1 MNRVQNLQTSELPD
15 RGTAERATERGQ
27 AERAKVLQE
36 QQRSCPKKTKYH
48 DTRTAQRGNKVEAEK
63 PINTLKPASQS
74 LSLKGKEIQEDKD
87 MKGYKELDKGKFE
100 AQLVNDERWETVA
113 YTDYDVIKVTRDY
126 RGEDKEAV
134 EEFAEQY
141 DLPIAW

>member
-1 MNRVQNLQTSELPD
+1 
-15 RGTAERATERGQ
+15 
-27 AERAKVLQE
+27 
-36 QQRSCPKKTKYH
+36 
-48 DTRTAQRGNKVEAEK
+48 
-63 PINTLKPASQS
+63 
-74 LSLKGKEIQEDKD
+74 

-100 AQLVNDERWETVA
+100 TQLVNEERWETVA

-126 RGEDKEAV
+126 RGEDREAV

>member
-1 MNRVQNLQTSELPD
+1 
-15 RGTAERATERGQ
+15 
-27 AERAKVLQE
+27 
-36 QQRSCPKKTKYH
+36 
-48 DTRTAQRGNKVEAEK
+48 
-63 PINTLKPASQS
+63 
-74 LSLKGKEIQEDKD
+74 

-100 AQLVNDERWETVA
+100 AQLVNEERWETVA

>member
-1 MNRVQNLQTSELPD
+1 
-15 RGTAERATERGQ
+15 
-27 AERAKVLQE
+27 
-36 QQRSCPKKTKYH
+36 
-48 DTRTAQRGNKVEAEK
+48 
-63 PINTLKPASQS
+63 
-74 LSLKGKEIQEDKD
+74 

-100 AQLVNDERWETVA
+100 AQLVNEERWETVA

-141 DLPIAW
+141 NLPIAW

>member
-1 MNRVQNLQTSELPD
+1 
-15 RGTAERATERGQ
+15 
-27 AERAKVLQE
+27 
-36 QQRSCPKKTKYH
+36 
-48 DTRTAQRGNKVEAEK
+48 
-63 PINTLKPASQS
+63 
-74 LSLKGKEIQEDKD
+74 
-87 MKGYKELDKGKFE
+87 MKGYKELDKGKFD
-100 AQLVNDERWETVA
+100 AQLVNEERWETVA